1 MPWDTFENMCFFALI
16 RIVFRN
22 NNFPLRMS
30 TYVSFTFIHWIVF
43 ACTFC
48 CVAMEN
54 VEHVDA
60 RFLWNVQ
67 MPSETKIA
75 KNQCP
80 WLAFTKPFHPM
91 HCFYSICIVASH
103 QKEFKSKPFST
114 FFFSVVMLFF
124 SGASKNVRTN
134 SLLVLFRLVM
144 DCDVILLSG
153 VWTHTFKFSFY
164 LQMKSVPHKIFHIE
178 CAVHATA

>member
-103 QKEFKSKPFST
+103 QKEFESKPFPT
-114 FFFSVVMLFF
+114 FFFFRCHVVFF
-124 SGASKNVRTN
+124 GCFQKCSHKFPFSAVSTSYG
-134 SLLVLFRLVM
+134 LW
-144 DCDVILLSG
+144 CDFIIRSMN
-153 VWTHTFKFSFY
+153 TH
-164 LQMKSVPHKIFHIE
+164 I
-178 CAVHATA
+178 